1 MRKLAM
7 ALLLSATLPAFASV
21 QSDLESGVSAAD
33 AFAAANAS
41 CDTAACTD
49 QVLADL
55 FAAGVAVKDI
65 LTIATAAGVSAD
77 AAGKALIAAGAPADQ
92 ALPATA
98 AGTTTTPVVVVTPP
112 APPANISAS

>member
-7 ALLLSATLPAFASV
+7 ALLLSAALPAFASV
-21 QSDLESGVSAAD
+21 QSDLTSGVSAAD

-65 LTIATAAGVSAD
+65 LAIATDAGVSAD

-98 AGTTTTPVVVVTPP
+98 AGSKTTPVVVTPP
-112 APPANISAS
+112 ATPANISAS

>member
-7 ALLLSATLPAFASV
+7 ALLLSASLPAFASV
-21 QSDLESGVSAAD
+21 QSNLEGGASAAD

-41 CDTAACTD
+41 CETAACTD

-65 LTIATAAGVSAD
+65 LAIATAAGVSPD
-77 AAGKALIAAGAPADQ
+77 AAGQALIAAGAPADQ

-98 AGTTTTPVVVVTPP
+98 AAPQASPVVVVTPP
-112 APPANISAS
+112 APPPNISAS